1 MPRPR
6 SAPAG
11 FPGNDD
17 GDEDEGDD
25 SDSIWWCLGI
35 PEQDLSRAIW
45 ENTARHCIGRINSI
59 VGVRGRSGDDASMAM
74 S

>member
-17 GDEDEGDD
+17 GDEDEGDED
-25 SDSIWWCLGI
+25 GHHHD
-35 PEQDLSRAIW
+35 EEK
-45 ENTARHCIGRINSI
+45 ENGEL
-59 VGVRGRSGDDASMAM
+59 
-74 S
+74 